1 MTSDEQFDFLRHQQE
16 MILTELVKIRQDLYN
31 KIKVA
36 RVEIADTR
44 TMNVKLVMITDI
56 IETPNGCIVRGQI

>member
-16 MILTELVKIRQDLYN
+16 MILIELVKIRQDLYN

-36 RVEIADTR
+36 RVEIADTK

-56 IETPNGCIVRGQI
+56 IETPNGCIIRGQI

>member
-36 RVEIADTR
+36 RVEIADTK

-56 IETPNGCIVRGQI
+56 IETPNGCIIRGQI